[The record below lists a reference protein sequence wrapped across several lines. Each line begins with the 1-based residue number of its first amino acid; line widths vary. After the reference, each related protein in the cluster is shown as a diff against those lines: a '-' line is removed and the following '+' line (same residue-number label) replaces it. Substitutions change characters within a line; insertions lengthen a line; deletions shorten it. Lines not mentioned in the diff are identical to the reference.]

1 MTIEERQDIE
11 GIRVLGG
18 TREHRLAGRVAD
30 LYADDR
36 QFRAAEP
43 SPAVIE
49 APAGSTARAYLADAV
64 GTAEVIR
71 LAITTQIK
79 PVTYLSTVAVAMSV
93 APGDFEEDGD
103 IRTVSPVRGIDETY
117 ANGYANSKWALR
129 CCCGRRTTCAVCQR
143 RCFVPT

>member
-36 QFRAAEP
+36 QLRAAEP

-49 APAGSTARAYLADAV
+49 AARRPSL
-64 GTAEVIR
+64 R
-71 LAITTQIK
+71 LAPILQT
-79 PVTYLSTVAVAMSV
+79 LS
-93 APGDFEEDGD
+93 
-103 IRTVSPVRGIDETY
+103 
-117 ANGYANSKWALR
+117 
-129 CCCGRRTTCAVCQR
+129 
-143 RCFVPT
+143 VPPR